1 VPLKILHVITDLKMG
16 GESKH
21 LVRAISSLD
30 AWEHVVSC
38 LTVTTDP
45 DAAPAS
51 VLAEIEELGVRVVDL
66 GVSPG
71 DPISVPRGAIRLI
84 RLARTEQP
92 DLVHS
97 TLIHANQLSQ
107 PLSWLGFPLI
117 CSLVVTDPWRRNWQR
132 IFDRHAGR
140 RAIFL
145 ANSRAVAA
153 SLVGGGLDRG
163 RVRFLHYGVDC
174 EHFRPDGPRAELAG
188 DPIVLGLGRL
198 HRQKAFED
206 LLFAAGRLAARPSVV
221 LVGDGPLRGR
231 LTRVADELGV
241 GLTIVPSVRDVAPYL
256 RRANV
261 VALPSLYEGLPNVLL
276 EALGTGCAVVASDL
290 PGHREVLRDGENG
303 ILVAPSD
310 VEGLAKALGRALRDD
325 GSLGAAG
332 REMILAHFQWDEY
345 VERRRLLYESVAMQ
359 RRRTARAQRRRLP
372 LGA

>member
-1 VPLKILHVITDLKMG
+1 LKILHVITDLKMG

-30 AWEHVVSC
+30 ALEHVVSC

-45 DAAPAS
+45 DSAPGS

-71 DPISVPRGAIRLI
+71 DPISVPRGAIRLS
-84 RLARTEQP
+84 RLARAEQP

-97 TLIHANQLSQ
+97 TLIHANQLSM

-117 CSLVVTDPWRRNWQR
+117 CSLVVTDPWRGSWQR
-132 IFDRHAGR
+132 ILDRQAAR

-153 SLVGGGLDRG
+153 SLVNGGLDRG

-174 EHFRPDGPRAELAG
+174 DHFHPEGARADLAG
-188 DPIVLGLGRL
+188 DPIVLGVGRL
-198 HRQKAFED
+198 HRQKGFED
-206 LLFAAGRLAARPSVV
+206 LLYAAGRLGTRASVV

-231 LTRVADELGV
+231 LTHVADKLGV
-241 GLTIVPSVRDVAPYL
+241 QLTIVPAVRDVAPYL
-256 RRANV
+256 RRADV

-276 EALGTGCAVVASDL
+276 EARGAGCAVVASDL
-290 PGHREVLRDGENG
+290 PGHREVIRDGENG
-303 ILVAPSD
+303 IITAPSD
-310 VEGLAKALGRALRDD
+310 VAGLANALERAIRDE

-332 REMILAHFQWDEY
+332 RETTLAHFRWDAY
-345 VERRRLLYESVAMQ
+345 IARRRLLYESVAMSPSP
-359 RRRTARAQRRRLP
+359 R
-372 LGA
+372 